1 MHAAAPRQRRHLL
14 LLAGAVT
21 CGIVLSVWGSF
32 LSEDRLNAVAKVGGV
47 LIRLLTVIVLA
58 GEGVRLLRRR
68 SRRQRRLEE
77 RAGAHGNQD
86 VDR

>member
-1 MHAAAPRQRRHLL
+1 MHAAAPRQRRRFL
-14 LLAGAVT
+14 LLAAAVT

-32 LSEDRLNAVAKVGGV
+32 LREDRLNAVAKVGGV

-58 GEGVRLLRRR
+58 WESVRLLRRR

-77 RAGAHGNQD
+77 RAGADGNQD
-86 VDR
+86 FDR